1 MKIICDTHIPIF
13 FQDAPNHL
21 STLARQTF
29 EQGIDD
35 GQLALADI
43 SLWEIAMLFDRGRLN
58 PQALTTPNEYIAD
71 LITGYGLKILPI
83 TVEIA
88 VIARGSLF
96 VHGDPAD
103 RLIAATAIQHKA
115 SLLTKDEKLHA
126 IPRLETLW

>member
-58 PQALTTPNEYIAD
+58 PQAETTPSDYISD
-71 LITGYGLKILPI
+71 LIVGYGLAILLVS
-83 TVEIA
+83 VEIA
-88 VIARGSLF
+88 ITTQSARFS
-96 VHGDPAD
+96 HGDPAD
-103 RLIAATAIQHKA
+103 RLIAATAMVQQVP
-115 SLLTKDEKLHA
+115 LLTKDKKLIA
-126 IPRLETLW
+126 IPDLKTIW